1 MRRRGK
7 IIWGITGGVT
17 ALLVAGAGAL
27 AYANRP
33 LSRDE
38 VDQAVEDLLRGAV
51 EDEPTLS
58 SALLTVYSGT
68 DDRLLQYAVGTERAG
83 SDVPARV
90 DSPYHSASVGK
101 TMLAAVYGQLVDEG
115 VVSFDDQVATW
126 LGPETLDGLFVVD
139 GTDHASEVTVGQL
152 LSHTSGVADYF
163 EGPVTSGTPIL
174 QQIAADPDRLWTP
187 QDLVAFSRE
196 HQEPVAAPG
205 ESFAYSDTGYVLLGL
220 ALERIEG
227 APYAQVLD
235 DRLFTPLDMD
245 DSRLMTEFGEGSG
258 ILALT
263 ADGVDLSERDALSVD
278 WAGGGVVTTMDD
290 LLTFLRALTGGDLV
304 SDEVLADL
312 TRFEHDVDRGIGYGM
327 GMMRFRFSDLSPLL
341 FSMSDAYGAVGA
353 TGTFALYDPTGD
365 TYYVANFGSLDYRE
379 KAVEKLVQIRLLV
392 DRLEE

>member
-17 ALLVAGAGAL
+17 ALLVAGVGAL

-58 SALLTVYSGT
+58 SALLTVYSGA
-68 DDRLLQYAVGTERAG
+68 DDRLLQYAVGTERADG
-83 SDVPARV
+83 DVPARV

-101 TMLAAVYGQLVDEG
+101 TMLATVYGQLVDEG
-115 VVSFDDQVATW
+115 AVAFDDPVSTW

-139 GTDHASEVTVGQL
+139 GTDHASEVTIGQL

-174 QQIAADPDRLWTP
+174 QQVADDPDRLFTP
-187 QDLVAFSRE
+187 ADLVAFSRD
-196 HQEPVAAPG
+196 HQEPVGAPG

-227 APYAQVLD
+227 APYAQILD
-235 DRLFTPLDMD
+235 DRLFTPLGMT

-263 ADGVDLSERDALSVD
+263 ADGVDLSERNVLSVD

-304 SDEVLADL
+304 SQDVLARL
-312 TRFEHDVDRGIGYGM
+312 TDFEHELDRGIGYGM
-327 GMMRFRFSDLSPLL
+327 GMMQFRFSDLSPLL
-341 FSMSDAYGAVGA
+341 FAMSDAYGAVGA

-365 TYYVANFGSLDYRE
+365 TYYVANFGSLDYRQ
-379 KAVEKLVQIRLLV
+379 KALEKLVQVRLLV

>member
-38 VDQAVEDLLRGAV
+38 LDRAIEEQLRSAV

-58 SALLTVYSGT
+58 SALLTVYSAP
-68 DDRLLQYAVGTERAG
+68 DDRLLQYAVGTERTG

-101 TMLAAVYGQLVDEG
+101 TMLATVYGQLVDEG
-115 VVSFDDQVATW
+115 VVSFDDPVATW
-126 LGPETLDGLFVVD
+126 LGPETLDGLFVVE
-139 GTDHASEVTVGQL
+139 GTDHASEVTIGQL

-187 QDLVAFSRE
+187 QDLVAFSRD
-196 HQEPVAAPG
+196 HQEPVGAPG

-227 APYAQVLD
+227 APYDQILD
-235 DRLFTPLDMD
+235 DRLFTPLGMT
-245 DSRLMTEFGEGSG
+245 DSRLMTEFGDGSG

-263 ADGVDLSERDALSVD
+263 ADGVDLSERNALSVD

-290 LLTFLRALTGGDLV
+290 LLAFLRALTGGALV
-304 SDEVLADL
+304 SDEVLAAL
-312 TRFEHDVDRGIGYGM
+312 TTFEHDADRGIGYGM
-327 GMMRFRFSDLSPLL
+327 GMMQFRFSDLSPLL

-365 TYYVANFGSLDYRE
+365 TFYVANFGSLDYRQ